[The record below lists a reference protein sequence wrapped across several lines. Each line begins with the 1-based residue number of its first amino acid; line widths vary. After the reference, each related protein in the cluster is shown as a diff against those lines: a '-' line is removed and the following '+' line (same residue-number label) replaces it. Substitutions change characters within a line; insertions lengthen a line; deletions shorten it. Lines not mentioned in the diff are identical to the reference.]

1 MATWRFVHAADL
13 HLDSPFVGLRNYREK
28 LAQELTEATF
38 TALQRI
44 VDLCLENAAEF
55 LLLAGDLF
63 DGPGRSLRAQLR
75 LRRELERLSGAGIDT
90 FIVHGNHDHLGGK
103 SVTLAWPPGVH
114 VFPAAQVEMAEVR
127 RRGATL
133 ARIYGLSHAGPEEP
147 DNLARKFP
155 GAERGP
161 LAIGLL
167 HANLDRNGEHENYA
181 PCSLS
186 DLTSPGYDYWALG
199 HIHRPG
205 IRRESQPAVV
215 YAGNPQG
222 RHLKEA
228 GPRGCYLVEVDGHL
242 ARPRFHPTGVIGW
255 EEAIQDV
262 SALENIDQVIEALEQ
277 TLEER
282 RPGPSQQGLIL
293 RLSLQ
298 GRGPTHRELQLPGTV
313 DEILEQLREVGQS
326 REPWVW
332 VERLDAAT
340 APAWDL
346 AALSRGADLVATLL
360 EQLESARQSPET
372 APEFQKLLT
381 PLYHH
386 HLARRYLPPLESLDQ
401 SGLLEEVAADLLGL
415 LLPEED

>member
-1 MATWRFVHAADL
+1 MTTWRFVHAADL
-13 HLDSPFVGLRNYREK
+13 HLDSPFVGLKNYQEK
-28 LAQELTEATF
+28 LAQELMEATF
-38 TALQRI
+38 TAFQRI

-75 LRRELERLSGAGIDT
+75 LRRELERLAGAGIET

-103 SVTLAWPPGVH
+103 SVTLTWPKGVH
-114 VFPAAQVEMAEVR
+114 VFPAGQVEMAEVR
-127 RRGATL
+127 RGGATL

-155 GAERGP
+155 TPERGP

-167 HANLDRNGEHENYA
+167 HANLDHNAEHENYA
-181 PCSLS
+181 PCSMA
-186 DLTSPGYDYWALG
+186 DFTSADYDYWALG

-222 RHLKEA
+222 RHVKEA
-228 GPRGCYLVEVDGHL
+228 GPRGCYLVEVDGHQ
-242 ARPRFHPTGVIGW
+242 ARPRFHPTGVIAW
-255 EEAIQDV
+255 EEAVQDV
-262 SALENIDQVIEALEQ
+262 SSLENIDQVLEVLER
-277 TLEER
+277 TMEER
-282 RPGPSQQGLIL
+282 RPGPPQQGLIL
-293 RLSLQ
+293 RFSLQ

-313 DEILEQLREVGQS
+313 NEILEQLREMGQS
-326 REPWVW
+326 RDPWIW
-332 VERLDAAT
+332 VERLTAAT

-346 AALSRGADLVATLL
+346 AALSQGTDLVATLL
-360 EQLESARQSPET
+360 GQLAGARQSPEI
-372 APEFQKLLT
+372 AGEIQRLLN

-386 HLARRYLPPLESLDQ
+386 HLARRYLPPAESLD
-401 SGLLEEVAADLLGL
+401 LPEVLEKVAADLLSL
-415 LLPEED
+415 LLPGED

>member
-13 HLDSPFVGLRNYREK
+13 HLDSPFVGLKSYQEK
-28 LAQELTEATF
+28 LAQDLLEATF
-38 TALQRI
+38 TAFHRI
-44 VDLCLENAAEF
+44 VDLCLESGAEF

-63 DGPGRSLRAQLR
+63 DGPGKSLRAQLR
-75 LRRELERLSGAGIDT
+75 LRQELARLAAAGIET

-103 SVTLAWPPGVH
+103 SVTLTWPEGVH
-114 VFPAAQVEMAEVR
+114 IFPAGQVEMAEVHR
-127 RRGATL
+127 QGATL

-155 GAERGP
+155 SPERGP

-167 HANLDRNGEHENYA
+167 HANLDRNGDHENYA
-181 PCSLS
+181 PCALA
-186 DLTSPGYDYWALG
+186 DLTSRAFDYWALG

-205 IRRESQPAVV
+205 IRREAQPAVV

-222 RHLKEA
+222 RHVNEA

-242 ARPRFHPTGVIGW
+242 ARPVFHPTGVIGW
-255 EEAIQDV
+255 DAADLDV
-262 SALENIDQVIEALEQ
+262 SAHENIDQVLQALEG

-282 RPGPSQQGLIL
+282 RPGPGQQGLIL
-293 RLSLQ
+293 RLTLQ
-298 GRGPTHRELQLPGTV
+298 GRGPAHRELQLPGTV
-313 DEILEQLREVGQS
+313 DEILEQLRETGQS

-340 APAWDL
+340 APAWNL
-346 AALSRGADLVATLL
+346 AALSRGTDLVATLL
-360 EQLESARQSPET
+360 GEIAAARGSQEISLEI
-372 APEFQKLLT
+372 QKLLH

-386 HLARRYLPPLESLDQ
+386 PLAHRYLPPLESLDGP
-401 SGLLEEVAADLLGL
+401 GLLDEATADLLAR
-415 LLPEED
+415 LLPEEE

>member
-1 MATWRFVHAADL
+1 MTTWRFVHAADL
-13 HLDSPFVGLRNYREK
+13 HLDSPFVGLRNYQEK
-28 LAQELTEATF
+28 LARELTEATF
-38 TALQRI
+38 TGLQRI

-75 LRRELERLSGAGIDT
+75 LRQELERLAGAGIET

-103 SVTLAWPPGVH
+103 SVTLTWPTGVH
-114 VFPAAQVEMAEVR
+114 VFPAGQVEMAEVR

-147 DNLARKFP
+147 ENLARKFP
-155 GAERGP
+155 AADRGP

-167 HANLDRNGEHENYA
+167 HANLDGNAEHENYA
-181 PCSLS
+181 PCAMA
-186 DLTSPGYDYWALG
+186 DLTSTGYDYWALG

-205 IRRESQPAVV
+205 IRREAQPTVV

-228 GPRGCYLVEVDGHL
+228 GPRGCYLVEVDGHQ

-255 EEAIQDV
+255 EEAVQDV
-262 SALENIDQVIEALEQ
+262 SALENIDQVIETLEQ

-282 RPGPSQQGLIL
+282 RPASPQQGLIL

-313 DEILEQLREVGQS
+313 DEILEQLREIGQN

-346 AALSRGADLVATLL
+346 AALSQGTDLVATLL
-360 EQLESARQSPET
+360 GQLESARQSPEI
-372 APEFQKLLT
+372 APEFQNLLT

-386 HLARRYLPPLESLDQ
+386 HLARRYLPPVESLDKPD
-401 SGLLEEVAADLLGL
+401 LLQEVAADLLNL

>member
-13 HLDSPFVGLRNYREK
+13 HLDSPFVGLKNYQEK
-28 LAQELTEATF
+28 LAQDLLEATF
-38 TALQRI
+38 TAFHRV
-44 VDLCLENAAEF
+44 VDLCLESGAEF

-75 LRRELERLSGAGIDT
+75 LRQELARLAAAGIET

-103 SVTLAWPPGVH
+103 SVTLSWPPGVH
-114 VFPAAQVEMAEVR
+114 VFPAGQVEMAEVR
-127 RRGATL
+127 RRGETL

-155 GAERGP
+155 SSDRGP

-167 HANLDRNGEHENYA
+167 HANLDRNAEHENYA
-181 PCSLS
+181 PCAMA
-186 DLTSPGYDYWALG
+186 DLTSRGFDYWALG

-205 IRRESQPAVV
+205 IRREAQPAVV

-242 ARPRFHPTGVIGW
+242 AFPVFRPTGVIGW
-255 EEAIQDV
+255 DEAALNV
-262 SALENIDQVIEALEQ
+262 SSLENIDQVLQALEI

-282 RPGPSQQGLIL
+282 RPGPAQQGLIL

-298 GRGPTHRELQLPGTV
+298 GRGPVHRELQLPGTV
-313 DEILEQLREVGQS
+313 EEILEQLRDAGQS

-346 AALSRGADLVATLL
+346 AALSRGTDLVATLL
-360 EQLESARQSPET
+360 GQLAGARGSQET
-372 APEFQKLLT
+372 SLEIQGLLHT
-381 PLYHH
+381 LYHH
-386 HLARRYLPPLESLDQ
+386 PLAHRYLPPLESLDKPD
-401 SGLLEEVAADLLGL
+401 LLNEVAADLLGR